1 MRTKLIQAA
10 LKFLSFLPL
19 RISHWLGVLAGLA
32 LYLLPN
38 RMRHITDVNLTACY
52 PKCPL
57 AWRKRTARMSLI
69 ETGKSV
75 TEAPYLWRASPA
87 RIAALVKH
95 VTGKALMDEA
105 VAQSRGVILAAPHL
119 GSWEFCGLYS
129 ATCYAIT
136 SLYRPPRLKGL
147 ETIMRAGRENTGANL
162 LPTGAQ
168 GIKGLLKALASGEC
182 VGILPDQ
189 VPNRGNGV
197 HAPFFG
203 IDAYTMMLITRLAG
217 KRRIPVILIYAQRLR
232 GGQGFHVHYAAAPRE
247 IYDPDPVAAA
257 AALNRGV
264 ESLVRECPEQYAWSY
279 KRFKNRP
286 PGAQSIY

>member
-1 MRTKLIQAA
+1 
-10 LKFLSFLPL
+10 
-19 RISHWLGVLAGLA
+19 
-32 LYLLPN
+32 
-38 RMRHITDVNLTACY
+38 
-52 PKCPL
+52 
-57 AWRKRTARMSLI
+57 
-69 ETGKSV
+69 
-75 TEAPYLWRASPA
+75 
-87 RIAALVKH
+87 
-95 VTGKALMDEA
+95 
-105 VAQSRGVILAAPHL
+105 
-119 GSWEFCGLYS
+119 
-129 ATCYAIT
+129 
-136 SLYRPPRLKGL
+136 
-147 ETIMRAGRENTGANL
+147 